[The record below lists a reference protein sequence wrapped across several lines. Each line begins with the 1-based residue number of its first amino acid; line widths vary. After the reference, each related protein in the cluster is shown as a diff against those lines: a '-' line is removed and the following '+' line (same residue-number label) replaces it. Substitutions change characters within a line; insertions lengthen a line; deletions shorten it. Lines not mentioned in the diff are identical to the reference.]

1 MEIFEDLFPHLFRQ
15 TCKLAIVNITPV
27 RFGNGSSGGHIFSKM
42 TIKIKINIFGSF
54 QNSSMVKLARLR
66 ENDIKSHLLRLPTI
80 NCLKLLSDIIFPKHL
95 AAQNLRRERSFKRA
109 IFSPSKKK
117 RHSFKTPYLI
127 QLSLCGYAQFHSAS
141 HIIHYT
147 GLDVDKLE
155 FNSSYWKEC
164 IFLRDLS
171 SKQRD

>member
-1 MEIFEDLFPHLFRQ
+1 MGIKLICQKSPKIYINYMYLDTSKFKILEIFEDLFPHLFRQ

-80 NCLKLLSDIIFPKHL
+80 NCLKLLSDIIFLKHL
-95 AAQNLRRERSFKRA
+95 AAQNLRRGLSKEQSFPFEKE
-109 IFSPSKKK
+109 
-117 RHSFKTPYLI
+117 TPL
-127 QLSLCGYAQFHSAS
+127 F
-141 HIIHYT
+141 
-147 GLDVDKLE
+147 
-155 FNSSYWKEC
+155 
-164 IFLRDLS
+164 
-171 SKQRD
+171 